1 MEKQLTL
8 IIDKLINEI
17 GQVQVLG
24 DDKKVITDVTA
35 DSRVVENGSLFICLK
50 GATVDGHKFLKM
62 AVEKAQLQLWWK
74 MFLKK
79 SCGVT
84 LLVVPDTRKAMEA
97 VVLSSSITLV
107 KTCVCLVSPVPMVK
121 LLLPT
126 SSVLYCV
133 KQATRLV

>member
-35 DSRVVENGSLFICLK
+35 DSRVVEKGSLFICLK

-62 AVEKAQLQLWWK
+62 AVEKGAVAALVEDVPEE
-74 MFLKK
+74 MLKYLK
-79 SCGVT
+79 Y
-84 LLVVPDTRKAMEA
+84 
-97 VVLSSSITLV
+97 V
-107 KTCVCLVSPVPMVK
+107 KVGRFILEQR
-121 LLLPT
+121 T
-126 SSVLYCV
+126 STQPFIGSTNQKFVRIHHEET
-133 KQATRLV
+133 K